1 MTKRG
6 VAVGFLAAGLLV
18 LGGHVAASANVVWCT
33 FDPPVHVVTAGGS
46 HLTVNNM
53 ITISMADKD
62 LAKLVTE
69 DATAAPDGT
78 GGTLITVH
86 VSIPQGAHGA
96 NVVSTNHRYK
106 VTASASTPG
115 GGAVLT
121 LELDVP
127 AS

>member
-6 VAVGFLAAGLLV
+6 VVVGALAAGLLV
-18 LGGHVAASANVVWCT
+18 LGGQVAASANVVWCT

-53 ITISMADKD
+53 ITMSMADKD
-62 LAKLVTE
+62 LTKLVTG
-69 DATAAPDGT
+69 DATAAPDAS

-96 NVVSTNHRYK
+96 NVVSTNHRYN
-106 VTASASTPG
+106 VTASASTPAG
-115 GGAVLT
+115 GVVLT
-121 LELDVP
+121 LVLDVP

>member
-6 VAVGFLAAGLLV
+6 VAVGALAAGLLI
-18 LGGHVAASANVVWCT
+18 LGGQVAASANVVWCA
-33 FDPPVHVVTAGGS
+33 FDPPVQVLTPGGQ

-53 ITISMADKD
+53 ITMSSVDKD

-69 DATAAPDGT
+69 DAIAAPDGV
-78 GGTLITVH
+78 GGTLITVNVH
-86 VSIPQGAHGA
+86 IPQGAHGA
-96 NVVSTNHRYK
+96 YVVSTNHRYA
-106 VTASASTPG
+106 VTATASTRG

>member
-6 VAVGFLAAGLLV
+6 VAVGALAAGLLI
-18 LGGHVAASANVVWCT
+18 LGGQVAASANVVWCA
-33 FDPPVHVVTAGGS
+33 FDPPIQVLTPGGQ

-53 ITISMADKD
+53 ITMSSVDKD

-69 DATAAPDGT
+69 DAIAAPDGV
-78 GGTLITVH
+78 GGTLITVNVH
-86 VSIPQGAHGA
+86 IPRGAHGA
-96 NVVSTNHRYK
+96 YVVSTNHRYV
-106 VTASASTPG
+106 VTATASTPG

>member
-18 LGGHVAASANVVWCT
+18 LGGQVAASANVVWCT

-127 AS
+127 AT

>member
-1 MTKRG
+1 MRKRG
-6 VAVGFLAAGLLV
+6 VAVGALAAGLLV
-18 LGGHVAASANVVWCT
+18 LGGQVAASANVVWCT

-53 ITISMADKD
+53 ITMSMADKD
-62 LAKLVTE
+62 IAKLVTG
-69 DATAAPDGT
+69 DATAAPDGS

-86 VSIPQGAHGA
+86 MSIPQGAHGA
-96 NVVSTNHRYK
+96 SVVSINHRYN

-115 GGAVLT
+115 GGVVLT

>member
-1 MTKRG
+1 MSKRG
-6 VAVGFLAAGLLV
+6 VAVGALAAGLLV
-18 LGGHVAASANVVWCT
+18 LGGQVAASANVVWCT
-33 FDPPVHVVTAGGS
+33 FDPPVQVVTPGGS

-53 ITISMADKD
+53 ITMSSADKD
-62 LAKLVTE
+62 LAKLLTD
-69 DATAAPDGT
+69 DATTTPDGV

-86 VSIPQGAHGA
+86 VNIPQGAHGA

-106 VTASASTPG
+106 VTATSSTPSG
-115 GGAVLT
+115 GVVLT

>member
-6 VAVGFLAAGLLV
+6 VAVGALAAGLLM
-18 LGGHVAASANVVWCT
+18 VAGQAVASANVVWCT
-33 FDPPVHVVTAGGS
+33 FDPPVQVVTPGGS

-53 ITISMADKD
+53 ITMSMADKD
-62 LAKLVTE
+62 LAKLVTG
-69 DATAAPDGT
+69 DATAAPDGS

-96 NVVSTNHRYK
+96 NVLSTNHRYK

-115 GGAVLT
+115 GGVVLT

>member
-1 MTKRG
+1 MRG
-6 VAVGFLAAGLLV
+6 ALVGAVAASFLV
-18 LGGHVAASANVVWCT
+18 LGGQVAASANVVWCT
-33 FDPPVHVVTAGGS
+33 SDPPIQVVTAGGH

-53 ITISMADKD
+53 ITMSSADRD
-62 LAKLVTE
+62 IAKLVTD
-69 DATAAPDGT
+69 DATTAPDGV

-86 VSIPQGAHGA
+86 VNIPQGAHGA
-96 NVVSTNHRYK
+96 NVVSTNHRYN

>member
-6 VAVGFLAAGLLV
+6 VAAGALAAGLLV
-18 LGGHVAASANVVWCT
+18 LGGQAVVSANVVWCT
-33 FDPPVHVVTAGGS
+33 FDPPIQVVTAGGH

-53 ITISMADKD
+53 VTISSADKD
-62 LAKLVTE
+62 LAKLITD
-69 DATAAPDGT
+69 DATAAPDGV

-86 VSIPQGAHGA
+86 VNIPQGAHGA

-106 VTASASTPG
+106 VSAMAGTPSG
-115 GGAVLT
+115 GVVLT

>member
-1 MTKRG
+1 MTRRG
-6 VAVGFLAAGLLV
+6 VAVGGLAAGLLV
-18 LGGHVAASANVVWCT
+18 LGGQIAASANVVWCT
-33 FDPPVHVVTAGGS
+33 SDPPIQVVTPGGS

-53 ITISMADKD
+53 VTMSAADKD
-62 LAKLVTE
+62 LAKLVTD
-69 DATAAPDGT
+69 DATAAPDGV

-86 VSIPQGAHGA
+86 VYIPQGAHGA
-96 NVVSTNHRYK
+96 SVVSANHRYK
-106 VTASASTPG
+106 VTATASTPS

>member
-6 VAVGFLAAGLLV
+6 VGVGALAAGLLL
-18 LGGHVAASANVVWCT
+18 LGGQVAASANVVWCT

-53 ITISMADKD
+53 ITMSVADKD
-62 LAKLVTE
+62 IAKLVTG
-69 DATAAPDGT
+69 DATAVPDGS

-96 NVVSTNHRYK
+96 YVVSTNHRYN
-106 VTASASTPG
+106 VTASASAPG
-115 GGAVLT
+115 GGVVLT

>member
-6 VAVGFLAAGLLV
+6 VAVGALAAGLLI
-18 LGGHVAASANVVWCT
+18 LGGQVAASANVVWCP
-33 FDPPVHVVTAGGS
+33 FDPPVQVLTPGGQ

-53 ITISMADKD
+53 ITMSSVDKD
-62 LAKLVTE
+62 LARLVTE
-69 DATAAPDGT
+69 DAIAAPDGV
-78 GGTLITVH
+78 GGTLITVDVH
-86 VSIPQGAHGA
+86 IPRGAHGA
-96 NVVSTNHRYK
+96 YVVSTNHLYA
-106 VTASASTPG
+106 VTATASTPG

>member
-6 VAVGFLAAGLLV
+6 VAVGALAAGLLV
-18 LGGHVAASANVVWCT
+18 LGGQVAASANVVWCT

-53 ITISMADKD
+53 ITMSSVDQGIT
-62 LAKLVTE
+62 KLVTA
-69 DATAAPDGT
+69 DATAAPDGV

-96 NVVSTNHRYK
+96 NVVSTDHRYN